1 MGGTTDLVPLSI
13 AIFRI
18 VAFLPICSEI
28 RYLENMPL
36 FES

>member
-18 VAFLPICSEI
+18 VAFFAHMFRNKIFGEHGI
-28 RYLENMPL
+28 V
-36 FES
+36 